1 MAKIENTSVYPT
13 VTPAADDLLIATDV
27 SNENR
32 TVTFLVSD
40 ITSGGA
46 LQGLQSVLDTG
57 NTATQTITLTGN
69 ITVLGAAGTGYI
81 SACQYYAGGTAGA
94 VGQVLTSQGN
104 GACATWETPAAVTCC
119 NLNDTLTVG
128 NSTSL
133 NIDTTGSINMT
144 GAASVLALSG
154 GTAATISG
162 TGSNLTMGANSDIFL
177 GNTSEL
183 NFGATA
189 KINDY
194 SGATGAAGQ
203 ILVVNA
209 AGTGVEWSTGV
220 PSASVP
226 TLQQVLTAGN
236 TATGL
241 GIAFSGPSTTTFD
254 TTATISSSADNA
266 WLGTNTFSANGTS
279 STTAGVA
286 LTGSLWDGASTG
298 VVDYVLKSTNTGVE
312 WVALST
318 LGVTSVTQVAA
329 TTSTGNPLTISPIT
343 GSVLV
348 TQHIYDGGANL
359 GVVPSG
365 GTASTFLRGDGTWQ
379 TPTSAVTSVSAGAPG
394 TSTGTPLTITPTTGA
409 VVATSNAYA
418 GTTNIG
424 HVPAGGT
431 ASTFLRGD
439 GTWVTPTSSGLPT
452 ETVRVDINLNKA
464 SVTAGNYMHYYT
476 HNSASW
482 GAAFNGTHQAIDP
495 AGLAA
500 SPQTTPAGVT
510 NDIHTAGIVV
520 GNPGYGSV
528 CTASYPNMKLCAGTL
543 MMMVDTG
550 GTFTFNLWK
559 TSICTGGTSYVKA
572 YECSLE
578 ITDETSINCC
588 GAPTIATTGAEVLA
602 AGEGYFLTVQSA
614 GTIASIDM
622 QATMYLRFVHT
633 T

>member
-32 TVTFLVSD
+32 TVTFLVSS
-40 ITSGGA
+40 ITAGGA

-57 NTATQTITLTGN
+57 NTATQTMQLTGN
-69 ITVLGAAGTGYI
+69 ITLLGGAGVGYI
-81 SACQYYAGGTAGA
+81 SACQYYAGGVAGT

-104 GACATWETPAAVTCC
+104 GACATWETPAAVSCC

-128 NSTSL
+128 NSTTL

-144 GAASVLALSG
+144 GAGGILALSG
-154 GTAATISG
+154 GTVATITG
-162 TGSNLTMGANSDIFL
+162 TGSNLTMGTNSDIFL

-220 PSASVP
+220 PAASVP

-236 TATGL
+236 TATGV

-254 TTATISSSADNA
+254 TTATISSSADNT
-266 WLGTNTFSANGTS
+266 WLGTNTFSANGTTAS
-279 STTAGVA
+279 TAGIA

-343 GSVLV
+343 GSVLI
-348 TQHIYDGGANL
+348 TQHIYDGGTNL

-365 GTASTFLRGDGTWQ
+365 GTASTFLRGDGTWN
-379 TPTSAVTSVSAGAPG
+379 TPTGGVTSVSAGAAG
-394 TSTGTPLTITPTTGA
+394 TSTGVPLTVTPTTGL

-418 GTTNIG
+418 GAANVG
-424 HVPAGGT
+424 HVPTGGS

-439 GTWVTPTSSGLPT
+439 GTWVVPTGLGLPT
-452 ETVRVDINLNKA
+452 ETLRVDANVGKEG
-464 SVTAGNYMHYYT
+464 VTAGLYMHYEG
-476 HNSASW
+476 HNNAAW
-482 GAAFNGTHQAIDP
+482 GASARGSHQILDV
-495 AGLAA
+495 AGLAGA
-500 SPQTTPAGVT
+500 PDVAPAAVT
-510 NDIHTAGIVV
+510 NSIHNAGIVV
-520 GNPGYGSV
+520 ANPDYGT
-528 CTASYPNMKLCAGTL
+528 CTASYPNMKLCAGQL
-543 MMMVDTG
+543 MMMADTT
-550 GTFTFNLWK
+550 GTFTIQLWK
-559 TSICTGGTSYVKA
+559 TSICTPGTAYSKA
-572 YECSLE
+572 YQCVVEVTTE
-578 ITDETSINCC
+578 TDLMCCTGIISTS
-588 GAPTIATTGAEVLA
+588 GSEVLA

-614 GTIASIDM
+614 GTIASLDLQI
-622 QATMYLRFVHT
+622 TIYLRFIHT